1 MSRQDPQESVYLMLD
16 IIRAGV
22 KIYTLHDRRLHEKE
36 SKDSFMNLMVWAL
49 AAERAHD
56 ESRVKS
62 ERVRQAKA
70 ERRRQAREEGKAIVG
85 RVPSWVRKVTPKGGE
100 PYYELD
106 EERAEVIR
114 LIFQLKLDGHGLGA
128 ITNELVRRGIPPM
141 GNRKLSTGEMKW
153 QVSTIRKWLLSPT
166 VYGQY
171 QPHIRV
177 DGKKVPEGD
186 PIDNFYPAAVDRET
200 FLKVQAVLGKHNR
213 GRTAEEGE
221 NMLRGLLR
229 CECGG
234 NLSLHI
240 TKRGDRRYKYLRC
253 NHDFMDSCTSKRFD
267 YDGVESLL
275 LQTLQSIDWSSVLGI
290 QSDKNKDAMSTL
302 KERKVVLDEDL
313 NETNKRMTNL
323 SKQLEALDEPSM
335 FLLNRLSELEKHATA
350 LLQELGEVSEEL
362 EGLEH
367 AVETSSNSFK
377 QGSEIIAFLGL
388 PIRSIDPE
396 ELVKKRVKM
405 NAILRREIDHIY
417 VSKLNEDLWRWS
429 VVATGGESLFDL
441 DINGKCTDGDIASA
455 HTGLC
460 GVQYKKV
467 DRRKFNRVKKNSIEF
482 S

>member
-85 RVPSWVRKVTPKGGE
+85 RVPSWIRKVTPKGGE

-106 EERAEVIR
+106 EERAEVVR

-153 QVSTIRKWLLSPT
+153 QVSTIRKWLSSPT

-200 FLKVQAVLGKHNR
+200 FLKVQAILGKHNR

-275 LQTLQSIDWSSVLGI
+275 LQTLQSIDWSSVLGV

-323 SKQLEALDEPSM
+323 SNQLEALDEPSM

-350 LLQELGEVSEEL
+350 LLQELGEVNEEL

-367 AVETSSNSFK
+367 AVENSSNSFK

-405 NAILRREIDHIY
+405 NAILRREIDHVY

-429 VVATGGESLFDL
+429 VVATGGEPLFDL
-441 DINGKCTDGDIASA
+441 DINGKCTRGSIESA
-455 HTGLC
+455 HTGLW
-460 GVQYKKV
+460 GVDYEKV
-467 DRRKFNRVKKNSIEF
+467 DRRKFNRVKKDSIEF